1 MRSITMWCARRCAKR
16 VASRRMQ
23 MSPISLLKCAA
34 IAAVAL
40 LAGCETMTMS
50 LGKKIDYK
58 SAGGAPALEIPPD
71 LTAPTYDDRY
81 QVATASGQAAA
92 KGTAKPSEVLPVNA
106 DAQLV
111 RAGSERYLL
120 VRTSEDVAWRT
131 VRNFWT
137 KNGFVVASEQPSLG
151 IMETDWA
158 ENRATVPQDFMQ
170 QFISKYVSFLN
181 DTYKRDKFRTRIER
195 GAEPGTVEIFISHRG
210 AAQLPTKISQGVGED
225 WNWTLMPP
233 NPELEAEFLE
243 RLMIAFG
250 TPAPKAAEAVV
261 ALANAPDRARIE
273 KSGSGQSQLIVEDA
287 FDRAWRRVGLAL
299 DRTGF
304 TVVDRDRSKGLYF
317 VRYSDPDL
325 AKKKPEGW
333 FADAMAKIQFWKSEK
348 TEKPEQYRVVVTQ
361 ADPRSLVTVQDP
373 AGVVDSSPN
382 GEKILALLK
391 DQLK

>member
-1 MRSITMWCARRCAKR
+1 MLSTELLRRVSR
-16 VASRRMQ
+16 VALS
-23 MSPISLLKCAA
+23 
-34 IAAVAL
+34 AAVAAAL
-40 LAGCETMTMS
+40 LAGCDTLGIQ
-50 LGKKIDYK
+50 LGKRIDYK
-58 SAGGAPALEIPPD
+58 SSGSAPMLEVPPD
-71 LTAPTYDDRY
+71 LTTPTYDDRY
-81 QVATASGQAAA
+81 QVATASGVAAA
-92 KGTAKPSEVLPVNA
+92 RAAGRTTELLPVVA
-106 DAQLV
+106 SDARLA
-111 RAGSERYLL
+111 RSGSERWL
-120 VRTSEDVAWRT
+120 VVKTTQEAAWATLRE
-131 VRNFWT
+131 FWV
-137 KNGFVVASEQPSLG
+137 KNGFVIAVEQPGLG

-158 ENRATVPQDFMQ
+158 ENRADLPKDFLQ
-170 QFISKYVSFLN
+170 QFTTKYLSFGN
-181 DTYKRDKFRTRIER
+181 DTYKRDKFRSRIER
-195 GAEPGTVEIFISHRG
+195 GSEPGTVEIFISHRG